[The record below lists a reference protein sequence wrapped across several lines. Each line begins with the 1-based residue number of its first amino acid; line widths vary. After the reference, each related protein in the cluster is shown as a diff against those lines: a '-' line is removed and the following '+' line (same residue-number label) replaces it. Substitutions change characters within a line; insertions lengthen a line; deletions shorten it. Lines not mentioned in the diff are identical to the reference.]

1 MYSQGGRFAVA
12 QRQTKLEHIRW
23 QLVQTRDSTYDGL
36 FYYGV
41 SSTGVF
47 CKPSCPSRRPRREA
61 VVFFESCEDAEAAGY
76 RACLRCDPRNTEAL
90 RPEAHMVEK
99 ACRAIEASN
108 GSAPTLSQLSE
119 SLGVS
124 RFHLHR
130 AFKQHTGVTPRR
142 YAEANRMKQFKK
154 QIKEGQDVT
163 AAIYEAGYGSSSR
176 LYEKAPELLG
186 MTPASYARGGEG
198 MQIKYAIAESPL
210 GRLLVAATERG
221 ISAVSLGDSD
231 SILEE
236 ALALEYPKAE
246 LQRDDQE
253 LRSRVNLIL
262 AYLSGDRKH
271 LVLPLDL
278 QATTFQ
284 LRVWEELRRIPYGAT
299 RSYSEIAVAIGR
311 PTATRAVAR
320 ACAANPVAL
329 VTPCHRVVREDGN
342 PGGYRWGLGRKQKL
356 LAKEQGRQLARK
368 LIEDV

>member
-1 MYSQGGRFAVA
+1 VA
-12 QRQTKLEHIRW
+12 QRETRLEQIRW
-23 QLVQTRDSTYDGL
+23 QLVQTRDSAHDGL

-41 SSTGVF
+41 GSTRVF
-47 CKPSCPSRRPRREA
+47 CKPSCPSRRPRREV
-61 VVFFESCEDAEAAGY
+61 VVFFDSCDDAEAAGY
-76 RACLRCDPRNTEAL
+76 RACLRCDPRNTEA
-90 RPEAHMVEK
+90 PASEAQMVEQ

-108 GSAPTLSQLSE
+108 GSTPTLSQLSQA
-119 SLGVS
+119 LGVS

-130 AFKQHTGVTPRR
+130 SFKQHTGVTPRR
-142 YAEANRMKQFKK
+142 YAEAHRMNQFKK

-198 MQIKYAIAESPL
+198 MQIKYTIAESPI

-221 ISAVSLGDSD
+221 ICAVSLGDSD
-231 SILEE
+231 TALE
-236 ALALEYPKAE
+236 ASLAKEYPKAG
-246 LQRDDQE
+246 LQQDDPE
-253 LRSRVNLIL
+253 LRSRVILIL
-262 AYLSGDRKH
+262 AYLSGQHKQ

-284 LRVWEELRRIPYGAT
+284 LQVWEELRRIPYGAT
-299 RSYSEIAVAIGR
+299 RSYSEIAAAIGR

-320 ACAANPVAL
+320 ACATNPVAL

-342 PGGYRWGLGRKQKL
+342 PGGYRWGLERKRKL
-356 LAKEQGRQLARK
+356 LAKEQELQAAPK
-368 LIEDV
+368 LIDDI